1 MKRAAQFVSD
11 TEMPNVRSFDLSLV
25 AMADDELLEINRA
38 SLGHDSLT
46 DVITFE
52 LERTP
57 DAIEAEVYLSVER
70 ARENARRYRATLESE
85 LLRLV
90 IHAVLHLAGF
100 GDKSVKDRKQMRN
113 RERWYLVAIQASA
126 HE

>member
-1 MKRAAQFVSD
+1 MKRVAQLVAD
-11 TEMPNVRSFDLSLV
+11 TEMPDVQSFDLSLV

-38 SLGHDSLT
+38 SLGHDWLT

-57 DAIEAEVYLSVER
+57 DAIEAEVYISVER
-70 ARENARRYRATLESE
+70 ALENARRYRTTLEPE

-90 IHAVLHLAGF
+90 IHAVLHLAGY

-113 RERWYLVAIQASA
+113 RERWYLVAI
-126 HE
+126 